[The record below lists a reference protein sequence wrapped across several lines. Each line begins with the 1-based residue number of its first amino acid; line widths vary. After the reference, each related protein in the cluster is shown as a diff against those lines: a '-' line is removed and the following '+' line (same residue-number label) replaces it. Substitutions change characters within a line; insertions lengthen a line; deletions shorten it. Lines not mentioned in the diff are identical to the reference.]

1 MSLKTGQKIE
11 SPLRTVALQVGKMHF
26 LNGKYVTKATKR
38 FFTPDYSEIENVIDR
53 NCMSTYLD
61 DTGYHNSPRYK
72 KIEFTMYTEL
82 IHVYSNVPKPNPKT

>member
-1 MSLKTGQKIE
+1 MSWKTGQEIKI
-11 SPLRTVALQVGKMHF
+11 PLRTVALQVGKMHF
-26 LNGKYVTKATKR
+26 LNEKYVTKATKR

-72 KIEFTMYTEL
+72 RLEFTMYTEL
-82 IHVYSNVPKPNPKT
+82 AHVYSNVPKPNPKT

>member
-1 MSLKTGQKIE
+1 MHYAQNYINYILVK

-53 NCMSTYLD
+53 NCMTTYLD

-72 KIEFTMYTEL
+72 KFTIYHEQ
-82 IHVYSNVPKPNPKT
+82 